1 MALPLCYE
9 ADNQG
14 RLIVLPRY
22 VARAWRHPAN
32 HIRPITVPPAL
43 HRALRERLPRKA
55 LKMGE
60 EQDRQVLRR
69 KASSAPDAFLDEE
82 EQDGRRESV
91 QQAGTGLWEDRKILD
106 HPKVVKK
113 RRPPRW
119 RRGSRKLRPRESL
132 QRHTDN
138 SMEKRSTPGT
148 RARPAPSTQPRDEKK
163 EYSREEWDNEAPQ
176 VLLRRQPGYDKH
188 QAAAEKTRVPKP
200 ERVKPMKDGWSA
212 RTVSGQSISEMEEQ
226 AAPGQDARRAWKGD
240 DGVSSEEARV
250 SEKERV
256 TRKKDGWPP
265 RTKGDQSVLEMEK
278 QAAPGEDARG
288 AWKEDGGVSSEEAR
302 VSEKERVTPTKKR
315 RRRRTRGGQSV
326 SEMEEQ
332 TTPSQDAQRAWKKD
346 GDDSSEEAKMH
357 TTERVTPMKDGWSAR
372 TVSGQSI
379 SEMENEAAPGHD
391 ARGAWKGDGGVS
403 SEEARV
409 SEKERVTPTKK
420 RRRRRTRGGQSVSE
434 MEEQAAPGEDARGAW
449 KEDGGVSSEE
459 ARVSEKERV
468 TPTNKRRRRRTRGG
482 QFVSE
487 MEEQAAPGEDA
498 RGAWKEDG
506 GVSSEEA
513 RVSEKERVT
522 PTKKRRRRRTRG
534 GQSVSEMEEQKT
546 PRQDAQRAWKGD
558 GDDSSEEAKMHTTE
572 RVTPTK
578 DRWPPWTRGD
588 QSVLE
593 MKKPAAPGQDARR
606 AWKKDGAAPSKKK
619 HTDWKLPARRKIVEV
634 MQEKDLP
641 PDVEGVID
649 PGFEVCMPKK
659 RPAGSNRNR
668 RKTATKSIETLGMKT
683 GARARKHEIRAEE
696 RREKKREKMKAKRKN
711 KKLAPAPGPSDS
723 TK

>member
-1 MALPLCYE
+1 
-9 ADNQG
+9 
-14 RLIVLPRY
+14 
-22 VARAWRHPAN
+22 
-32 HIRPITVPPAL
+32 
-43 HRALRERLPRKA
+43 
-55 LKMGE
+55 MGE

-138 SMEKRSTPGT
+138 SMEKRSTPRT

-212 RTVSGQSISEMEEQ
+212 RTVSGQSISEMEKQ

-240 DGVSSEEARV
+240 GGVSSEEARV

-332 TTPSQDAQRAWKKD
+332 T
-346 GDDSSEEAKMH
+346 
-357 TTERVTPMKDGWSAR
+357 
-372 TVSGQSI
+372 
-379 SEMENEAAPGHD
+379 
-391 ARGAWKGDGGVS
+391 
-403 SEEARV
+403 
-409 SEKERVTPTKK
+409 
-420 RRRRRTRGGQSVSE
+420 
-434 MEEQAAPGEDARGAW
+434 
-449 KEDGGVSSEE
+449 
-459 ARVSEKERV
+459 
-468 TPTNKRRRRRTRGG
+468 
-482 QFVSE
+482 
-487 MEEQAAPGEDA
+487 
-498 RGAWKEDG
+498 
-506 GVSSEEA
+506 
-513 RVSEKERVT
+513 
-522 PTKKRRRRRTRG
+522 
-534 GQSVSEMEEQKT
+534 T

-696 RREKKREKMKAKRKN
+696 RRERKREKMKAKRKN